1 MGRLA
6 ALGGLL
12 LASLISGPAGAAERL
27 PIIDAHVHFSRPA
40 WEFLAPDAV
49 IRLFDQAGIVGALVS
64 STPDDGTLM
73 LHDADPGR
81 VQPMLRPYR
90 TRADMTNWF
99 RDAQVLAY
107 VEQRLERGIY
117 RGIGE
122 FHLYD
127 AADVST
133 PEMRRLL
140 ELARARDL
148 ILHAH
153 ANAGP
158 IEALAEAGVKVLWAH
173 AGLSDPPAVIGPL
186 LDRHPKVWVDLSFR
200 AGDIAP
206 GGRLD
211 GEWRALLTRHAGR
224 FVIGTDTYVNERWAF
239 YGHLIAEH
247 RRWLALLPGDV
258 ARAIAYGNAR
268 TLLGLGPGKG
278 GKWGRRP

>member
-1 MGRLA
+1 MGADMGRLA

-12 LASLISGPAGAAERL
+12 LASLISVPGGAAERL
-27 PIIDAHVHFSRPA
+27 PIFDTHIHYSRPA
-40 WEFLAPDAV
+40 WEFLTPDAV
-49 IRLFDQAGIVGALVS
+49 IRLFDQVGVTEALVS

-90 TRADMTNWF
+90 TRADMTDWF
-99 RDAQVLAY
+99 RDAQVMAY
-107 VEQRLERGIY
+107 VEQRLKRGIY

-122 FHLYD
+122 FHLNG

-158 IEALAEAGVKVLWAH
+158 IDALAEAGVKVLWAH

-211 GEWRALLTRHAGR
+211 VGWKALLTRHPGR
-224 FVIGTDTYVNERWAF
+224 FVIGTDTYVNERWAA
-239 YGHLIAEH
+239 YGDLIDEH

-268 TLLGLGPGKG
+268 TLFDQEPGK
-278 GKWGRRP
+278 

>member
-1 MGRLA
+1 MGKIA
-6 ALGGLL
+6 ALAVLL
-12 LASLISGPAGAAERL
+12 LVSPIAAGAGAAEKL
-27 PIIDAHVHFSRPA
+27 PIFDTHVHYSRPT
-40 WEFLAPDAV
+40 WEPLAPAAV
-49 IRLFDQAGIVGALVS
+49 IRLFDHAGVTGALVS

-73 LHDADPGR
+73 LLEAAPGR

-90 TRADMTNWF
+90 TLSDMTGWF
-99 RDAQVLAY
+99 RDPQVLAY

-133 PEMRRLL
+133 PEMQRLL
-140 ELARARDL
+140 ELARDRDL

-158 IEALAEAGVKVLWAH
+158 IKALAEAGAKVLWAH
-173 AGLSDPPAVIGPL
+173 AGLSEPPAVIGPV
-186 LDRHPKVWVDLSFR
+186 LDRYPKVWVELSFR

-206 GGRLD
+206 GDTLD
-211 GEWRALLTRHAGR
+211 AEWRALLTRHPDR
-224 FVIGTDTYVNERWAF
+224 FMIGSDTYVDERWAY
-239 YGHLIAEH
+239 YGDVIDDH

-258 ARAIAYGNAR
+258 ARAIAHGNAR
-268 TLLGLGPGKG
+268 TLLGLE
-278 GKWGRRP
+278 R